1 MTEFVPLEDAGAT
14 KAEPLRVSQRYT
26 IKDPLGKTIEIPETA
41 AADFAYFDAADE
53 EGLRSYYEQ
62 EGYVVVRGLIGP
74 DECDRAHAIFER
86 EVKPSD
92 RFIYRQATANP
103 ERHVYT
109 RYGFMLNSI
118 LNVQS
123 LDPRLF
129 PEFRKA
135 GADLIT
141 SNRLQA
147 VLRAL
152 FGEPGKLVQSM
163 YFEGNPTTWAHQDTY
178 YLDSEHTGAM
188 TAAWFA
194 VEDIKPGGGRF
205 YVYPRSHLYDVA
217 RNRGEYDVAFNHA
230 RYKDLIKRA
239 IEDQGFE
246 CRAPA
251 LSKGDVLFFNA
262 KTIHGSLESPD
273 PQYSR
278 RSFTAHYIPESH
290 RFLQHQ
296 STIKPLRLKSING
309 MNVNHPK
316 DLTYFSNRAF
326 LALETK
332 FPKSFQFAKRV
343 VTKVATSFSVG

>member
-1 MTEFVPLEDAGAT
+1 MRPTR
-14 KAEPLRVSQRYT
+14 KARAL
-26 IKDPLGKTIEIPETA
+26 IK
-41 AADFAYFDAADE
+41 
-53 EGLRSYYEQ
+53 R
-62 EGYVVVRGLIGP
+62 EGYVVVRGLIEP
-74 DECDRAHAIFER
+74 EECDRAHAIFER

-92 RFIYRQATANP
+92 SFIYRQATANP

-109 RYGFMLNSI
+109 KFGFMLNSI

-123 LDPRLF
+123 LDPNRF
-129 PEFRKA
+129 PEFRKT
-135 GADLIT
+135 GADIIT

-178 YLDSEHTGAM
+178 YLDSEHIGAM
-188 TAAWFA
+188 TGAWFA

-205 YVYPRSHLYDVA
+205 YIYPRSHLYDVA
-217 RNRGEYDVAFNHA
+217 KNTGQYDVAFNHA
-230 RYKDLIKRA
+230 HCKDLVKHA
-239 IEDQGFE
+239 IEEQGFE

-262 KTIHGSLESPD
+262 KTIHGSLDSPE

-278 RSFTAHYIPESH
+278 RSFPDSH
-290 RFLQHQ
+290 RFLQYQ
-296 STIKPLRLKSING
+296 STIKPLKLKSING

-316 DLTYFSNRAF
+316 DLALFSNRAV
-326 LALETK
+326 LAIETT
-332 FPKSFQFAKRV
+332 FPRSFQLAKRV
-343 VTKVATSFSVG
+343 VTKAATSLSLG